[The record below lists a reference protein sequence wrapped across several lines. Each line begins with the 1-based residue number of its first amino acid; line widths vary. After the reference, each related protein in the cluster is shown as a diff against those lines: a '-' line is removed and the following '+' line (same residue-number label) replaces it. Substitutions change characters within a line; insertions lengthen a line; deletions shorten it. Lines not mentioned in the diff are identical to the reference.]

1 MNKLEFLQQLRSA
14 LAGSLNSQAVEEHIQ
29 YYQEYIE
36 LEMRKGNSEEEVL
49 AILGNPKLLAKSMI
63 EAGSHETTYHEVSH
77 GHGEESKSKAAQPF
91 RWKWIVTLLIIVAIL
106 IVVGT
111 LFITLLPYIIV
122 FFVVIQL
129 VKWIVKYLNRS

>member
-1 MNKLEFLQQLRSA
+1 MNKLEFSHQLRSA
-14 LAGSLNSQAVEEHIQ
+14 LAGSLNSQVVEEHIQ

-36 LEMRKGNSEEEVL
+36 LEMRKGNTEEEVL
-49 AILGNPKLLAKSMI
+49 TMLGNPKLLAKSMI
-63 EAGSHETTYHEVSH
+63 EAGAHETTYHEVNH
-77 GHGEESKSKAAQPF
+77 KHGEESQSKAARPF
-91 RWKWIVTLLIIVAIL
+91 RWKWIVTLLIIITVL